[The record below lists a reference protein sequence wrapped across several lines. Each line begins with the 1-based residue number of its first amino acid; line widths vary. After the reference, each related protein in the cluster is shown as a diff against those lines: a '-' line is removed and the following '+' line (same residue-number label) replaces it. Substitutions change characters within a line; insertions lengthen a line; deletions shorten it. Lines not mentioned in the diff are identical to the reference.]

1 MKMTASRKPIMVFA
15 GSFWTG
21 SSESGLSAG
30 FRDLGWLVQ
39 EVDQR
44 DFGVQAGADLLL
56 RAAARLTRRM
66 TGEAYRQK
74 LLDACRALKPDVF
87 LTIKGVG
94 VTAELLQ
101 KVKDMGARTIMYYPD
116 FHFEHPGVAVDSF
129 DEYDLFVTTKTFQ
142 VEHLTRRLGADRV
155 AYVPHGYVAAVHQ
168 PLFETFAETNH
179 QSDAL
184 YIGNHS
190 DFKQQWLESLARH
203 DDSLDLRIVGGR
215 WRTRAASGPLAD
227 KDINDART
235 GLAYAREI
243 QSARINI
250 ALHMGPTTSGWGD
263 LVSTRSFEIPACR
276 GFMLHIDNPEIR
288 ELFEPGVEI
297 DVFATPE
304 ELADKIAFYL
314 SRPELRARMIER
326 AYARC
331 VPAYSYNAR
340 STAIQEAMQAR
351 LPLTAV
357 AREEGAYQ

>member
-1 MKMTASRKPIMVFA
+1 MTASRKPIMVFA

-44 DFGVQAGADLLL
+44 DFGVQAGGDLLL

-66 TGEAYRQK
+66 AEDAYRQK
-74 LLDACRALKPDVF
+74 LLDVCQALKPDVF
-87 LTIKGVG
+87 LTVKGVG
-94 VTAELLQ
+94 VTAELLR
-101 KVKDMGARTIMYYPD
+101 KVKDLGARAVMYYPD
-116 FHFEHPGVAVDSF
+116 VHFAHPGVAVDSF
-129 DEYDLFVTTKTFQ
+129 NEYDLFVTTKTFQ
-142 VEHLTRRLGADRV
+142 VEQLTKRLGTDRV
-155 AYVPHGYVAAVHQ
+155 AHVPHGYVGAVHQ
-168 PLFETFAETNH
+168 PLFETFAESDH
-179 QSDAL
+179 QSDVL

-190 DFKQQWLESLARH
+190 GFKQQWLESLVRRDH
-203 DDSLDLRIVGGR
+203 RLDLRIVGGR
-215 WRTRAASGPLAD
+215 WRTKATSGPLAD

-250 ALHMGPTTSGWGD
+250 ALHMGPTASGWGD

-288 ELFEPGVEI
+288 NLFNPGVEI

-314 SRPELRARMIER
+314 PRPELRARMIER

-331 VPAYSYNAR
+331 VPAYSYNAC
-340 STAIQEAMQAR
+340 STAIQNVMSER
-351 LPLTAV
+351 LPLTAK
-357 AREEGAYQ
+357 AREERAH